1 MREIYRKKND
11 GNFSFEIDKEFIK
24 RYKIEMMREE
34 RWKFEFRGHRERL
47 EENIRERWRER
58 KADEE

>member
-47 EENIRERWRER
+47 EENIRER
-58 KADEE
+58 